1 MMIIPLLL
9 AVIVLTNAVPFRQYI
24 QKYNSEIVPINENL
38 ERDKREVFDGY
49 YARNLFDDGADYDS
63 GNGYES
69 DRYDAPAK
77 PQRYHYNPV
86 VKYVEQRHKR
96 HKFFV
101 PNLWG

>member
-38 ERDKREVFDGY
+38 QRNKRAAFGY
-49 YARNLFDDGADYDS
+49 YSRNVFDDGSDYDS
-63 GNGYES
+63 TGYDAE
-69 DRYDAPAK
+69 RYDAPVK
-77 PQRYHYNPV
+77 PQRYHYTPV